1 MSMIHQPIATA
12 PKASTT
18 SHPSNLSSVRDVPIC
33 LTPTHSDLHH
43 QNNSNNNNNNAGNAT
58 INSNRNNNPG
68 DSRFTPLLLA
78 SPSSTSATLAKSSSQ
93 PLVYKQLASSS
104 SLASVLSLTTTSKT
118 SPSSSNTILS
128 PPLSP
133 YHRSGSDVEELKLT
147 PYDVPAQPTEDAQT
161 VSPLPSFLN
170 TSDPFPVEDFSN
182 YKLTIT
188 PWGTSKSVSGTYKS
202 KHLNFL
208 DQYGSLGGQPNTASS
223 SLLTTTTNLPLRYLE
238 RKYKRRWN
246 NSDLESDYTSDR
258 PRTRRV
264 VKELSLPVSD
274 LDSSRAASVNSQTIV
289 SPKATAPELATPSP
303 AKKRRAP
310 VRDYSPITIQQ
321 QLLIDESI
329 PDYSPATDSLPNNTK
344 CLKVEWKGQPM
355 DLRTDPN
362 LSKLHPAEVV
372 LASTL
377 RLPCNVYLDLKR
389 RLFFEKVER
398 LRQGKQFRRTDAQK
412 ACRIDVN
419 KALRLFAVFE
429 KVGWLNDDLFV
440 KYL

>member
-1 MSMIHQPIATA
+1 MIHQPIAAA
-12 PKASTT
+12 PKSSPSTT

-33 LTPTHSDLHH
+33 LTPTHSDLHP
-43 QNNSNNNNNNAGNAT
+43 QNNTNKTPTNSNNNA
-58 INSNRNNNPG
+58 NPG

-78 SPSSTSATLAKSSSQ
+78 SPSSTSATLAKPSQ
-93 PLVYKQLASSS
+93 QPPLTYKQLASSS
-104 SLASVLSLTTTSKT
+104 SLASVLSLTTITKN

-133 YHRSGSDVEELKLT
+133 YHRSGSDVEELKLS
-147 PYDVPAQPTEDAQT
+147 PYDVPYQPPTEEKQT

-170 TSDPFPVEDFSN
+170 TLDPFPVEDFSN
-182 YKLTIT
+182 YRLTIS
-188 PWGTSKSVSGTYKS
+188 PWGSSKSISGTYKS

-208 DQYGSLGGQPNTASS
+208 DQYGSLGGQQIAATS
-223 SLLTTTTNLPLRYLE
+223 SLLTTTTNLPLRYLD

-246 NSDLESDYTSDR
+246 NNSDLESDYASDR

-274 LDSSRAASVNSQTIV
+274 LDTPRPVSVQSHSVI
-289 SPKATAPELATPSP
+289 SPKVSGGGDFATPPP

-329 PDYSPATDSLPNNTK
+329 PDYSPSTDTLPNNTK

-355 DLRTDPN
+355 DLRSDPN

-398 LRQGKQFRRTDAQK
+398 LRHGKQFRRTDAQK